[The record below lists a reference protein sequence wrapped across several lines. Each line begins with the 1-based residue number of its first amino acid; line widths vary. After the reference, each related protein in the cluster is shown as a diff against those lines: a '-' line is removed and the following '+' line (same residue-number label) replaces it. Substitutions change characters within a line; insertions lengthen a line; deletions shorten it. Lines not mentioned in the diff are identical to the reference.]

1 MSRADGRA
9 AGATLAGLF
18 SGAVENNPD
27 GIAVE
32 AADAVLTYREL
43 DRRST
48 LVARALIERGV
59 GPEDLVAILLPRSA
73 ASVCALVGIA
83 KSGAAAVPI
92 DTVQP
97 AQRARVMLADSG
109 ARVAIT
115 GGDLDDYAPFA
126 GERLLLDDHLVPRPG
141 ESDERVA
148 PFAGRERLSKLHTAH
163 PAYLIYTS
171 GSTGTPKGVVVTHR
185 GLARFSA
192 EQRRRYRVTRESRI
206 LHLASPSFD
215 ASILEFLLAVAAG
228 ARLVVSPSDV
238 SSGPALHQVMRSGR
252 ITHAFVT
259 PSVLTTLDPNG
270 LDDLTVLIAGG
281 EACPPRLVEDWAATI
296 GCGRTRG
303 VFDGYGPTETT
314 IMSAISDPLAA
325 GDQVTIGEA
334 LPGERIAIR
343 DEALD
348 EVPSGTIGE
357 LYISGVGLARGYHG
371 RPAQTAARFVAD
383 PAGPPGARAYRTG
396 DLAWRRGDDQIVYV
410 GRNDHQ
416 VQLRGL
422 RVELGE
428 IDAVL
433 SGHPAIA
440 AAVTITAEPAPGDVV
455 PISYVVPAGDAVL
468 DVAEVR
474 RAISQSLPRHMVP
487 ASIVVI
493 PAIPLTPNGKID
505 RSALPD
511 PVAPGAVSG
520 RPPQTPTERAVADAF
535 AVVLGI
541 PAVGRDDDFFSLGGT
556 SLSAVRVAATL
567 GDTLGITVPVRAI
580 FEGGSVAAFAAAIDT
595 DARPAFAD
603 GDLSQRPEAIPLSAA
618 QYRMW
623 MINQLEGGSAAYN
636 VAIAVRLTGVL
647 DVGALRA
654 AVGDLAL
661 RHEALRTVY
670 PEQGGGAVQV
680 VTDVLPTPQLRH
692 TTAAGLPA
700 EVRREVTRAFD
711 VTVAPPIATAI
722 IAVDPES
729 TDATRPEHVLTLVA
743 HHIGVDGW
751 SLQVLRRDLLIA
763 YAARVAGH
771 PPVWTGPVGQPAD
784 HALAALDRDDRA
796 GLEFWAATLADAPGD
811 LGLPMDR
818 LRPAT
823 QDRAAATVDLRLDPA
838 TAAALSSCARRNRTT
853 LFVVLH
859 AALSVALARLTGTDD
874 VVVGTVTA
882 GRDDPRMIDAVGMF
896 VETIALRTR
905 IDRGASF
912 AEVLPAVRE
921 ADVAA
926 LARADVPFEDVIAR
940 LDRSGSAESFL
951 QVSLSVDDPT
961 PETIDL
967 PGLTVTPL
975 AGGPVGAKFDLSFA
989 FRAPAADGDEVL
1001 GVLTYATALFGEAT
1015 ARLIADLTAA
1025 TVRALMARPDL
1036 PVGSIDLG
1044 FRGPRPQAVGP
1055 AAGTPTSLSDLLD
1068 GCAPPDRIALIAH
1081 GRTMTHRRWRERAS
1095 ALAAILLARGIGPE
1109 DVVAIAIP
1117 RSIEYLVAVRAITLV
1132 GAAFVPVDPSAPPE
1146 RVGYLLADSDAALTL
1161 VVGATRDRIAPI
1173 APVTVDIDEVPA
1185 TAVEVRPVPVHPDS
1199 LAYLIYTSGSTGA
1212 PKAVAVT
1219 HRGLAANVAA
1229 HRARYAVPAD
1239 GRVLAVASP
1248 GFDASIFELLL
1259 AISGGAALVITDEDA
1274 VAGAALEEVIDRGG
1288 VTHAL
1293 ITPAVLATID
1303 PRAVPRLSTV
1313 IVGGERCANDLLQ
1326 RWVLAGRTFCNAYG
1340 PTEATIWATGSERMS
1355 VDRPVDIGTPIDGV
1369 TAYVLDPTLRPV
1381 PTGAIGELYLS
1392 GATPARGYRGRPGS
1406 TAAAFVAHPSGRPGE
1421 RMYRTGDLVRWDA
1434 RGRRLHYLG
1443 RADSQVKLHGQRIEL
1458 RSIDALLETHENV
1471 STAVTVLR
1479 HDDSGRSALVSVVVP
1494 RDIGRRPDPAELR
1507 AHLARHLPAGQRPV
1521 AVDVVDRVPLTTSGK
1536 VDRRSLAA
1544 IPLTAGSGACHVP
1557 PRNDCERAIA
1567 GIVER
1572 LLSLTHVGIDDD
1584 LFDLGATS
1592 LTVFALRRELAAEL
1606 DLPISARELFDH
1618 TTVRRIA
1625 EWTADRDPGS
1635 SGPTAVEDLIRD
1647 AELPLSID
1655 PDARPAVSNDRV
1667 ATVLLTGATGFLG
1680 LYLVEALLETTDAA
1694 VWCLV
1699 RGSDRADAAERLWA
1713 AARRRGIDLRKHHHR
1728 IRVIPGDLGA
1738 PGLGVDSGTFDLLA
1752 ETVDVI
1758 YHCGARVNHIESYR
1772 QLRAA
1777 NVLGTAEIL
1786 RLAGTRRIKPV
1797 HHVST
1802 GSAAL
1807 GTMRPS
1813 SGVVREDERAP
1824 ADAVVG
1830 NGYTASKWVAEE
1842 LVDRAQRLGVP
1853 TCIHRPGLV
1862 SGSHRHPDNGADD
1875 SFWTLIRAAVLVG
1888 VAPEVGGFTVPLT
1901 PGDYVARSIVA
1912 IARRR
1917 EAADPDAPRRFHL
1930 VPTVESDIEEILD
1943 RFRAHGFTIDHR
1955 SAEAT
1960 GRALAAAADVPDAD
1974 PTIVR
1979 AALLGPGYVVGPAS
1993 GLRWDDRH
2001 VRELIGDDPGIPA
2014 AGVDSALIDAYVES
2028 FVEHGLLPRPQRR
2041 IRA

>member
-1 MSRADGRA
+1 M
-9 AGATLAGLF
+9 F

-48 LVARALIERGV
+48 VIARALIERGV
-59 GPEDLVAILLPRSA
+59 GPEDLVAVVLPRSA

-97 AQRARVMLADSG
+97 AERARVMLADSG

-115 GGDLDDYAPFA
+115 RDDLDDYAPFA
-126 GERLLLDDHLVPRPG
+126 GERLVVDDHLVPQSG
-141 ESDERVA
+141 GSDERVV
-148 PFAGRERLSKLHTAH
+148 PFAGRERRSKLHTAH

-185 GLARFSA
+185 GLARFAA
-192 EQRRRYRVTRESRI
+192 EQRRRYRVTRESRV

-215 ASILEFLLAVAAG
+215 ASILEFLLAIAAG

-238 SSGPALHQVMRSGR
+238 SSGPALHEVMRGGR

-270 LDDLTVLIAGG
+270 LDDLIVLIAGG
-281 EACPPRLVEDWAATI
+281 EACPPRLVEDWAAPI
-296 GCGRTRG
+296 ACGRTRG

-314 IMSAISDPLAA
+314 IMSAISDPLVP

-334 LPGERIAIR
+334 LPGERITIR

-348 EVPSGTIGE
+348 EVASGTIGE
-357 LYISGVGLARGYHG
+357 LYIAGVGLARGYHG

-383 PAGPPGARAYRTG
+383 PTGPPGARAYRTG

-428 IDAVL
+428 IDAAL
-433 SGHPAIA
+433 SALPTIA
-440 AAVTITAEPAPGDVV
+440 AAVTGTAEVAPGDVV
-455 PISYVVPAGDAVL
+455 PVSYVVPAGEATI

-474 RAISQSLPRHMVP
+474 RAIALSLPRHMVP

-493 PAIPLTPNGKID
+493 PAIPLTANGKID

-511 PVAPGAVSG
+511 PVAPGGGAD

-535 AVVLGI
+535 AVVLGVA
-541 PAVGRDDDFFSLGGT
+541 AVGREDDFFSLGGT

-567 GDTLGITVPVRAI
+567 GDTLGIVVPVRAI
-580 FEGGSVAAFAAAIDT
+580 FEGGSVAAFAAAIDR
-595 DARPAFAD
+595 DARPAVTGLD
-603 GDLSQRPEAIPLSAA
+603 VPQRPAAIPLSAA

-636 VAIAVRLTGVL
+636 VAIAVRLTGAL
-647 DVGALRA
+647 DVGALQT

-670 PEQGGGAVQV
+670 PEQDGGAVQV
-680 VTDVLPTPQLRH
+680 VTDVLPTPRLRH
-692 TTAAGLPA
+692 AAAADLLD
-700 EVRREVTRAFD
+700 EVRREATRAFD
-711 VTVAPPIATAI
+711 VTAAPPIATAI
-722 IAVDPES
+722 IAVDPARSEAPGAPA
-729 TDATRPEHVLTLVA
+729 DPRGPADPARPEHVLTLVA

-771 PPVWTGPVGQPAD
+771 PPVWAGPVGQPAD
-784 HALAALDRDDRA
+784 HALAAVGRDDRA
-796 GLEFWAATLADAPGD
+796 GLEFWEATLADAPGD

-823 QDRAAATVDLRLDPA
+823 QDRAAATVDLRIDPT
-838 TAAALSSCARRNRTT
+838 TAAALSGCARRNRTT
-853 LFVVLH
+853 MFVVLH
-859 AALSVALARLTGTDD
+859 AALTVALARLTGNDD
-874 VVVGTVTA
+874 LVVGTVTA

-905 IDRGASF
+905 VDRGASF
-912 AEVLPAVRE
+912 AELLPAVRE
-921 ADVAA
+921 ADVEA

-961 PETIDL
+961 PDSIDL

-975 AGGPVGAKFDLSFA
+975 SGGPVGAKFDLSFA

-1025 TVRALMARPDL
+1025 TVRSLMARPDL

-1044 FRGPRPQAVGP
+1044 YRGPRPLAVGP
-1055 AAGTPTSLSDLLD
+1055 TAGSPISLSDLLD
-1068 GCAPPDRIALIAH
+1068 DCAPPDRIALVAD
-1081 GRTMTHRRWRERAS
+1081 GRTVTHRRWRERAS
-1095 ALAAILLARGIGPE
+1095 ALAAVLLARGIGPE

-1117 RSIEYLVAVRAITLV
+1117 RSVEYLVAVRAIALV

-1146 RVGYLLADSDAALTL
+1146 RLRYLLDDSGAALTL
-1161 VVGATRDRIAPI
+1161 VVGASRDRVAPL
-1173 APVTVDIDEVPA
+1173 AGVTIDIEAIPA
-1185 TAVEVRPVPVHPDS
+1185 TEVEVAAAPVHPDT

-1248 GFDASIFELLL
+1248 SFDASIFELLL
-1259 AISGGAALVITDEDA
+1259 AISGGAALVIADEDT

-1369 TAYVLDPTLRPV
+1369 TVHVLDAALRPV

-1434 RGRRLHYLG
+1434 RGQRLHYLG
-1443 RADSQVKLHGQRIEL
+1443 RADFQVKLHGQRIEL
-1458 RSIDALLETHENV
+1458 RSIDALLETHESV
-1471 STAVTVLR
+1471 STAITVLR
-1479 HDDSGRSALVSVVVP
+1479 HDDTGRSALVSVVVA
-1494 RDIGRRPDPAELR
+1494 RDGGRRPDPVELR

-1521 AVDVVDRVPLTTSGK
+1521 AVEVVDRVPLTTSGK
-1536 VDRRSLAA
+1536 VDRRSLADV
-1544 IPLTAGSGACHVP
+1544 PLIAGSGAGHVP
-1557 PRNDCERAIA
+1557 PRNDCERAITR
-1567 GIVER
+1567 IVER
-1572 LLSLTHVGIDDD
+1572 LLSVTDIGIDDD

-1625 EWTADRDPGS
+1625 EWTADRDTES
-1635 SGPTAVEDLIRD
+1635 RGPSAVEDLIRD
-1647 AELPLSID
+1647 AGLPLAID
-1655 PDARPAVSNDRV
+1655 PEAAPAVPNDRV

-1680 LYLVEALLETTDAA
+1680 LYLLEALLETTDAA

-1699 RGSDRADAAERLWA
+1699 RGGDRADAGERLWA
-1713 AARRRGIDLRKHHHR
+1713 AARRRGIDLREHRHR
-1728 IRVIPGDLGA
+1728 IRIVPGDLSA
-1738 PGLGVDSGTFDLLA
+1738 PGLGLESGTFDLLA
-1752 ETVDVI
+1752 EMVDVI

-1777 NVLGTAEIL
+1777 NVLGTAEVL

-1813 SGVVREDERAP
+1813 SAVVCEDERAP

-1842 LVDRAQRLGVP
+1842 LVDRAQLLGVP

-1875 SFWTLIRAAVLVG
+1875 SFWTLMRAAVLVG
-1888 VAPEVGGFTVPLT
+1888 VAPDVAGFTVPLT

-1917 EAADPDAPRRFHL
+1917 EAADTEAPRRFHL
-1930 VPTVESDIEEILD
+1930 VPTAETDIEAILD
-1943 RFRAHGFTIDHR
+1943 RFRAHGFTIEHR
-1955 SAEAT
+1955 SAEVT
-1960 GRALAAAADVPDAD
+1960 GRALAAAADVPEAD

-1993 GLRWDDRH
+1993 GLRWDDTH
-2001 VRELIGDDPGIPA
+2001 VRELVAGDPGIPPA
-2014 AGVDSALIDAYVES
+2014 EVDCALIDAYVES